1 MRQGTRALLA
11 FTRPV
16 DLQLAATYLNPEQ
29 MTLFKRLNRGEQL
42 HSLNVLRDVL
52 AQGET
57 PHSLTVAALLHDV
70 GKTRYPIAIWQKT
83 LIVLVRAFVPQLF
96 NRWSAG
102 NPETYWQRAFVVSVQ
117 HPAWSAE
124 LVEPTGAEETTVWLI
139 RHHADSLAK
148 WQNHPYYALLC
159 RLRAADDKN

>member
-52 AQGET
+52 DQGET
-57 PHSLTVAALLHDV
+57 PHSLAVAALLHDV

-83 LIVLVRAFVPQLF
+83 LIVLIRAFVPQLF
-96 NRWSAG
+96 DNWSAG
-102 NPETYWQRAFVVSVQ
+102 SPENYWQRAFVVSVQ

-124 LVEPTGAEETTVWLI
+124 LVEPTGTEETAVWLI
-139 RHHADSLAK
+139 RHHADSLAN